1 MVLAGCAAAKDEGI
15 PGKVFVYYPD
25 ENYGGLSPVERT
37 LLSSTTEGKA
47 DELIKGLY
55 TEPLIDHLIPVL
67 NDDVY
72 IKSRTISGNRLLV
85 DFSVSYNSLS
95 KTQEVLTRAAVVETL
110 TQVDGI
116 SYVGFT
122 VNGSELKDD
131 HDEPYG
137 FMTGDSFINDTATEI
152 STYDRRRITLY
163 FADMEGFHLKRTART
178 VVYTANMS
186 TEKLIVQKLIEGPEN
201 GEKVYPT
208 LPKDTELLSV
218 TTKNG
223 VCYVNFNAA
232 IREKPYD
239 VAENVVI
246 YSIVDSLTE
255 LPNIDQV
262 QILIEGVSD
271 GTLYDTMSIDRMF
284 ERDTDIIQ

>member
-1 MVLAGCAAAKDEGI
+1 MLFTGCASNTVEDTATKA
-15 PGKVFVYYPD
+15 VVYYPD
-25 ENYGGLSPVERT
+25 EDYGELLSLERT
-37 LLSSTTEGKA
+37 LFADTIEGKV
-47 DELIKGLY
+47 DELSRALL
-55 TEPLIDHLIPVL
+55 TEPLIDHMIPTL

-72 IKSRTISGNRLLV
+72 IKSRTISGNLLRV
-85 DFSVSYNSLS
+85 DMSASYNGLS
-95 KTQEVLTRAAVVETL
+95 KTQEVLTRAAIVETF
-110 TQVDGI
+110 TQIDGI
-116 SYVGFT
+116 SYVEIS
-122 VNGSELKDD
+122 VNGIPLAGEDKIA
-131 HDEPYG
+131 YG
-137 FMTGDSFINDTATEI
+137 PMRGDSFINDTATEI

-163 FADMEGFHLKRTART
+163 FADMEGYHLKKTART

-201 GEKVYPT
+201 GEDVYPT

-232 IREKPYD
+232 IREKPYT

-255 LPNIDQV
+255 LSNIDKV
-262 QILIEGVSD
+262 QILIDGVSD
-271 GTLYDTMSIDRMF
+271 GKLYDSLSLDRLY